1 LLRAML
7 MAIGQPQDEVATL
20 VRASSAGDALAWEAL
35 VARFSGLVWSVIRG
49 YHLSRADSADVF
61 QTTWLRLVEHIDRL
75 QAPDQVGAWLATTAR
90 RECLRVARAHGRSVP
105 VDDTTLVFLGRSD
118 DRSPEQAVLEAEQAR
133 LDAARA
139 ERLWQ
144 ALADLSPQCSRLLRV
159 LMASPPPS
167 YTEVAAALGM
177 PVGSIGPTRA
187 RCLQRLRQKLAG
199 QVSEPASCAHDHEET
214 GREGAGAGRG

>member
-1 LLRAML
+1 ML
-7 MAIGQPQDEVATL
+7 KAAGQPQEDVAAL
-20 VRASSAGDALAWEAL
+20 VRASSVGDATAWEAL
-35 VARFSGLVWSVIRG
+35 VARFSGLVWSVVRG
-49 YHLSRADSADVF
+49 YQLPHADSADVF

-90 RECLRVARAHGRSVP
+90 RECLLVARTRGRSVP
-105 VDDTTLVFLGRSD
+105 VDEPTLAWLGHSD
-118 DRSPEQAVLEAEQAR
+118 ERSPEQAVLEAEQTR

-139 ERLWQ
+139 EQIWQ
-144 ALADLSPQCSRLLRV
+144 ALADLSPRCRQLLRV

-167 YTEVAAALGM
+167 YAEIAAALGM

-199 QVSEPASCAHDHEET
+199 QVSESSSRSHDHLQP
-214 GREGAGAGRG
+214 GREGTGAGRD